1 MGFEPSEQEM
11 EWQLEHRDE
20 TQIPGLIAACVST
33 AIASVIIIGLRLLS
47 RRLLHGRLR
56 LETDD
61 WLIFVSWVFFAVLD
75 ISWVVGTKYGIG
87 RHAVVVTDVRMVQIL
102 AVVGEAA
109 YVLSIAF
116 LKFSVLALYL
126 RTFPIPKFRYLV
138 WAVGI
143 VVVGWAMSGTV
154 IAIFQCTS
162 IEYVWRTDVEG
173 VCLDFGLRN
182 LVTGIMNVMTTIL
195 VVALVVPFA
204 WNLFIDKER
213 KWLVLATFAIGTSAW
228 AMSIIRLPYSIKVGT
243 SDGTWDATPA
253 FIISVVEIVMSMLAI
268 SIPTYRPLYEHIFGG
283 GVCRESNNSRAC
295 RYKETLHMGLYGKD
309 AQNDVNVT
317 SPGTHMGCDHGGI
330 NVTNHIELVRHAK
343 KSGSWVRVTDDE
355 EEELCK
361 TAEEEEL
368 SKTTEEVQAG
378 GTKSPTPPTDA

>member
-1 MGFEPSEQEM
+1 MSFELSEQEL
-11 EWQLEHRDE
+11 EWQLQHRDE
-20 TQIPGLIAACVST
+20 THIAGLVAACVST
-33 AIASVIIIGLRLLS
+33 AIASTVIIGLRLLS

-56 LETDD
+56 LGTDD
-61 WLIFVSWVFFAVLD
+61 WLMLVAWVFFAVLD
-75 ISWVVGTKYGIG
+75 VSWAVGTKYGIG

-109 YVLSIAF
+109 YVLAIAF

-126 RTFPIPKFRYLV
+126 KTFPIQKFRYFV

-154 IAIFQCTS
+154 VAVFQCTS
-162 IEYVWRTDVEG
+162 IEYVWRPEVEG

-182 LVTGIMNVMTTIL
+182 LVSGIMNVMTNIL
-195 VVALVVPFA
+195 IMAMAVPFV
-204 WNLFIDKER
+204 WNLRITKQ
-213 KWLVLATFAIGTSAW
+213 KKGLVLVAFAIGTSACII
-228 AMSIIRLPYSIKVGT
+228 SIIRLPYSIQVGT
-243 SDGTWDATPA
+243 SDGTWDAVPA
-253 FIISVVEIVMSMLAI
+253 FIVSLVEIVVGMLAI
-268 SIPTYRPLYEHIFGG
+268 SIPTYRPLYEHVFGG
-283 GVCRESNNSRAC
+283 GVCRDSKLNARVR
-295 RYKETLHMGLYGKD
+295 RYKETLHMDLYGKD

-361 TAEEEEL
+361 P
-368 SKTTEEVQAG
+368 TERVQAG
-378 GTKSPTPPTDA
+378 GS